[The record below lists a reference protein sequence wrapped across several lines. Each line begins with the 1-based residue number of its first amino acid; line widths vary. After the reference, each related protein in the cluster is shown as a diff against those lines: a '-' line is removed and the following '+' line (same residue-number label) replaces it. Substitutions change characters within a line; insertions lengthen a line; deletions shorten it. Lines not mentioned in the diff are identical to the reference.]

1 MTVFILRRMI
11 ESVFVI
17 FAITLIVFFGV
28 HLIGNPIDV
37 LVGPDCAQACRAEA
51 VARLGLDRPVW
62 EQYLTFLSNL
72 LRGDLGRSYTFGV
85 PALGIVLERLPA
97 TLELAA
103 VAMLMA
109 VVIGFPLGVWAG
121 LRRESAA
128 GRLIMAISVLGFSIP
143 TFWIGILLII
153 VFAVEL
159 GLLPVTGRGQT
170 ATLLGASFSFLTIDG
185 LKHLL
190 LPAATL
196 ALYKI
201 SLIIRLTR
209 NGATEVLLT
218 DYIRFARAKGLRPAR
233 VVGLHAMKNIMIP
246 IVTVLGIEFGTLI
259 AFAVVTETIFSWP
272 GVGKLIIDSIKTL
285 DRPVIIAYML
295 VTAILFVTIN
305 LVVDI
310 LYSLLD
316 PRVRLESA

>member
-17 FAITLIVFFGV
+17 FAITLIVYFGV

-51 VARLGLDRPVW
+51 AARLGLDRPLW

-72 LRGDLGRSYTFGV
+72 LRGDLGRSYAFGL